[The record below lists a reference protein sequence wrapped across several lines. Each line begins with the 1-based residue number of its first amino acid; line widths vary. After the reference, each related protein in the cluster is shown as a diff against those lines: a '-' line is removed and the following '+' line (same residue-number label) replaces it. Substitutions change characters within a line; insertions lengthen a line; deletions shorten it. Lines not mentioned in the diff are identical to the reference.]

1 VLVPAPLVSPP
12 PVDEPAL
19 VGSPVLVLEPPTLSV
34 APPVGALLELSSAVA
49 LLVAP
54 ELALVVVDASVPTPV
69 PAELSAGLPS
79 SPQPTSMM
87 PNPNAV
93 PQVLRIIL
101 AMSSPP

>member
-1 VLVPAPLVSPP
+1 
-12 PVDEPAL
+12 
-19 VGSPVLVLEPPTLSV
+19 
-34 APPVGALLELSSAVA
+34 
-49 LLVAP
+49 
-54 ELALVVVDASVPTPV
+54 VVVDASVPTPV

-93 PQVLRIIL
+93 PQVLRINL